1 MWWSGRPR
9 ADRQVVVGVARYHT
23 SGMYAYA
30 TFVFLLAA
38 VGGGSVAAWLLATHD
53 RGQPAFVFGLFMLT
67 VAGWSLAHVG
77 ALSTSSIT
85 WQLRYTQ
92 LSYVAVVTTPLAWLT
107 FALVYTDRGELL
119 SARRLA
125 LLSAVPALTL
135 GLVFT
140 AEYHSLFYASIA
152 AGTFDGRPALV
163 TESGP
168 WHAVNIVYSYTVL
181 AVGSGLLL
189 VAAIADSRLH
199 RRQSAVLLVCVLVP
213 WTVNA
218 AYHVGAR
225 PIVPVDPSPLVF
237 TLVGIPLAAVVIRT
251 DLRTFVPVAHRRVFR
266 TLGDPVFV
274 VGPDD
279 RVLDANDA
287 ATAVFGALASLD
299 GCRVEEVLPAALFAD
314 GRPRPAL
321 GDAVECSIAH
331 GGERRRY
338 LAQRRDIDPE
348 RGADAWGYIVSFT
361 DITVQQRQRD
371 ALTETNAALRRQTD
385 ALELKNEQLER
396 LAGVVSHDLE
406 TPLATGEGLLYLIRA
421 DIDDGNPELEQSLD
435 DLETVHRR
443 LRAFA
448 EALPEL
454 ARESTD
460 VESPVDCDL
469 AEVAGD
475 AWRVVDTGD
484 LTLAIDGTCALRA
497 DPRRL
502 QQAFE
507 NLFRNVVDHGV
518 RDGSPPGNG
527 PSSGGGAP
535 KGRPR
540 RSATSVTVGTL
551 PAESAA
557 PPAPATQIAG
567 DDSTASTAGNGSTP
581 PTVGAVPSGFY
592 VEDDGPG
599 LPAERRE
606 ALLEFGV
613 GTGSGSGYGLA
624 IVRTIVEAHGWSLR
638 VTESAVGGARFEV
651 RGIDEGAE

>member
-1 MWWSGRPR
+1 
-9 ADRQVVVGVARYHT
+9 
-23 SGMYAYA
+23 MYAYA

-38 VGGGSVAAWLLATHD
+38 VAGGGVAAWLLATHD
-53 RGQPAFVFGLFMLT
+53 RDQPAFIFGLFMLV
-67 VAGWSLAHVG
+67 VAGWSLTHVG
-77 ALSTSSIT
+77 ALSTASIA

-92 LSYVAVVTTPLAWLT
+92 LSYVAVVSTPVLWLT
-107 FALVYTDRGELL
+107 FALVYTDRREWL

-125 LLSAVPALTL
+125 LLSVVPALTL
-135 GLVFT
+135 GIVFT
-140 AEYHSLFYASIA
+140 AEHHSLLYATIA
-152 AGTFDGRPALV
+152 AGTFDGRPTLV

-168 WHAVNIVYSYTVL
+168 WHAVNIVYSYTLL
-181 AVGSGLLL
+181 AIGSGLLL

-213 WTVNA
+213 WSVNA
-218 AYHVGAR
+218 AFHVGVR
-225 PIVPVDPSPLVF
+225 PVVPVDSSPLVF

-279 RVLDANDA
+279 RVLDANEA
-287 ATAVFGALASLD
+287 ATAAFGALSTLD
-299 GCRVEEVLPAALFAD
+299 GRRIEEVLPAALFAD
-314 GRPRPAL
+314 GHPRPAL
-321 GDAVECSIAH
+321 GDAVECSVVRDD
-331 GGERRRY
+331 EPRRY
-338 LAQRRDIDPE
+338 LARRRDIDPD

-371 ALTETNAALRRQTD
+371 ALTESNAALRRQTE

-406 TPLATGEGLLYLIRA
+406 TPLATGEGLLHLIRA
-421 DIDDGNPELEQSLD
+421 DIGDGNPELERSLA

-443 LRAFA
+443 LREFA
-448 EALPEL
+448 EALPAL

-460 VESPVDCDL
+460 VESPVGCDL
-469 AEVAGD
+469 GVVAEDG
-475 AWRVVDTGD
+475 WRMVDTGD
-484 LTLAIDGTCALRA
+484 LTLSIDGTRMIRA

-518 RDGSPPGNG
+518 PDDSRPECG
-527 PSSGGGAP
+527 PSFPDEEPTA
-535 KGRPR
+535 GRSR

-551 PAESAA
+551 
-557 PPAPATQIAG
+557 
-567 DDSTASTAGNGSTP
+567 
-581 PTVGAVPSGFY
+581 PSGFY

-599 LPAERRE
+599 LPADRRE

-638 VTESAVGGARFEV
+638 VTESDLGGARFEV
-651 RGIDEGAE
+651 HGLDDGRT

>member
-1 MWWSGRPR
+1 
-9 ADRQVVVGVARYHT
+9 
-23 SGMYAYA
+23 MYAYA

-38 VGGGSVAAWLLATHD
+38 VAGGGVAAWLLAAHD
-53 RGQPAFVFGLFMLT
+53 QDQPAFIFGLFMLV
-67 VAGWSLAHVG
+67 VAGWSLTHVG
-77 ALSTSSIT
+77 ALSTASVA

-92 LSYVAVVTTPLAWLT
+92 LSYVAVVSTPVLWLT
-107 FALVYTDRGELL
+107 FAFVYTDRREWL
-119 SARRLA
+119 SARRVA

-135 GLVFT
+135 VIVFT
-140 AEYHSLFYASIA
+140 AEHHSLLYASIA
-152 AGTFDGRPALV
+152 AGTFDGRPTLV
-163 TESGP
+163 TEPGP
-168 WHAVNIVYSYTVL
+168 WHAVNIVYSYTLL
-181 AVGSGLLL
+181 AIGSGLLL
-189 VAAIADSRLH
+189 VTAVVDSRLH

-213 WTVNA
+213 WSVNA
-218 AYHVGAR
+218 AFHVGVR
-225 PIVPVDPSPLVF
+225 PFVPVDSSPLVF

-287 ATAVFGALASLD
+287 ATAAFGALSTLD
-299 GCRVEEVLPAALFAD
+299 GRRIEEVLPTSLFAD

-321 GDAVECSIAH
+321 GDAVECSVVYD
-331 GGERRRY
+331 GEPRRY
-338 LAQRRDIDPE
+338 LARRRDIDPE
-348 RGADAWGYIVSFT
+348 QGADAWGYIVSFA

-421 DIDDGNPELEQSLD
+421 DIDDGNPELERSIA
-435 DLETVHRR
+435 DLETVHGR
-443 LRAFA
+443 LREFA
-448 EALPEL
+448 EAIPAL

-460 VESPVDCDL
+460 VESPVGCDL
-469 AEVAGD
+469 GVVAEDG
-475 AWRVVDTGD
+475 WRMVETGD
-484 LTLAIDGTCALRA
+484 LTLSIDGNRVIRA

-518 RDGSPPGNG
+518 RDDYRPECGLG
-527 PSSGGGAP
+527 PSNEKPSGG
-535 KGRPR
+535 RSR
-540 RSATSVTVGTL
+540 RSAASVTVGTL
-551 PAESAA
+551 P
-557 PPAPATQIAG
+557 
-567 DDSTASTAGNGSTP
+567 
-581 PTVGAVPSGFY
+581 SGFY
-592 VEDDGPG
+592 LEDDGPG
-599 LPAERRE
+599 LPPDRRE

-638 VTESAVGGARFEV
+638 VTESDAGGARFEV
-651 RGIDEGAE
+651 HGLDDGRT